1 MADSRSVIRVGE
13 AFDALVAFTD
23 IARFDAFARS
33 HEPDEVA
40 AFIRSYAE
48 IHDRVLGPTAGCVIK
63 YLGDASLIVF
73 PGDQADAAVR
83 TLLELH
89 QTLERELSSDDFA
102 VNVHCGA
109 HYGEL
114 FGVQL
119 PPLETPDVLGA
130 AVNIAATV
138 ERRARGKVVISTEAF
153 RKLEADTRKRFHRH
167 REPEVY
173 LAT

>member
-1 MADSRSVIRVGE
+1 M
-13 AFDALVAFTD
+13 
-23 IARFDAFARS
+23 
-33 HEPDEVA
+33 
-40 AFIRSYAE
+40 
-48 IHDRVLGPTAGCVIK
+48 LGPTAGCVIK

-73 PGDQADAAVR
+73 PGDHVDEGVI

-89 QTLERELSSDDFA
+89 ETLGRELSRPDFPA
-102 VNVHCGA
+102 ALHCGA

-119 PPLETPDVLGA
+119 PPLDAPDVLGA
-130 AVNIAATV
+130 AVNIAATI
-138 ERRARGKVVISTEAF
+138 ERRGRGKVVISTEAF